1 MVPSVFLLGKGFYK
15 RGTINIRIV
24 LEGSLKMR
32 KKIIS
37 AQKLA
42 ILLCRMEGLE
52 YKTVKNLTEKLL
64 SMYAVGQ
71 SKPVKESR
79 QRNYQTIH
87 EEKQGI
93 RRRYIEIIIG
103 KRKFTDKEYEE
114 FILDVVTSNW
124 FKEKADNIL
133 DEIEKHV
140 TRAVS
145 DGDCGDNLTTEGKQ
159 IKKILKEAFLS
170 GANNIKSDDTIYTDM
185 GISRATFFRR
195 RDAGVVIFGMLMWYY
210 AKRREYEDIIAGIVD
225 KPNDEEYMALISRP
239 AFLY

>member
-1 MVPSVFLLGKGFYK
+1 
-15 RGTINIRIV
+15 
-24 LEGSLKMR
+24 MR

-103 KRKFTDKEYEE
+103 KRKFTDDEYED

-124 FKEKADNIL
+124 FIEKADAIL
-133 DEIEKHV
+133 NEIEKQV
-140 TRAVS
+140 DRDTS
-145 DGDCGDNLTTEGKQ
+145 DGENTEDMTSEGKQ
-159 IKKILKEAFLS
+159 IKKILKESYLM
-170 GANNIKSDDTIYTDM
+170 GKNNVKSDKMIYTEM
-185 GISRATFFRR
+185 GISRATLFRR
-195 RDAGVVIFGMLMWYY
+195 REVGEVIFGMLMWYY
-210 AKRREYEDIIAGIVD
+210 AKRREYEDIMAGIVEMPDD
-225 KPNDEEYMALISRP
+225 KEYMALISRS
-239 AFLY
+239 AFLF